1 MSFKV
6 KSEIVAEK
14 TAMRDAFCS
23 TLIEMA
29 KKDDR
34 ICLLDADLMGAMG
47 TKPFLKE
54 FPDRAIDCGIQEANM
69 VGVAAGLAAQGKIP
83 FAHTFGIFAT
93 RRACDQIFV
102 SCAYAGLNVKI
113 VGSDPGVTAALNG
126 GTHMPFED
134 LGIMRAMP
142 EVTVVE
148 PTDVTM
154 LKDLLPKIVQIPGV
168 AYLRLVR
175 KSCESIYE
183 DGSTFEIG
191 KANVLTEGKDVTII
205 AMGYCVGQALIAAQ
219 QLKSEGISATVIDM
233 FTLKPLDKQAVID
246 AAKRTGTV
254 VTVENHY
261 VNNGLGS
268 AVAEVLCEN
277 CPTPLIRLGSQDK
290 FGEVGSRD
298 FLADKFGIN
307 AKAIVQAAKTAVAKK
322 TGNA

>member
-1 MSFKV
+1 MSFTV
-6 KSEIVAEK
+6 KSDIVAEK
-14 TAMRDAFCS
+14 VAMRDAFCAKM
-23 TLIEMA
+23 IEMA
-29 KKDDR
+29 KEDKR

-47 TKPFLKE
+47 TKPFKKE
-54 FPDRAIDCGIQEANM
+54 FPERTFDCGIQEANM
-69 VGVAAGLAAQGKIP
+69 IGVAAGLAATGMIP

-93 RRACDQIFV
+93 RRACDQIFI

-142 EVTVVE
+142 GVTVIE

-154 LKDLLPKIVQIPGV
+154 IKDLLPKVAAINGV
-168 AYLRLVR
+168 VYLRLVR
-175 KSCESIYE
+175 KSCESIYG

-191 KANVLTEGKDVTII
+191 KANILRPGKDVTVI
-205 AMGYCVGQALIAAQ
+205 AMGYCVGQALIAAKELAEQ
-219 QLKSEGISATVIDM
+219 GIDVRVIDM
-233 FTLKPLDKQAVID
+233 FTLKPLDRQAVID
-246 AAKRTGTV
+246 AAKQTGSI

-268 AVAEVLCEN
+268 AVAEVLCEE

-307 AKAIVQAAKTAVAKK
+307 AKAIVAAVKKAVEKK
-322 TGNA
+322 NK

>member
-1 MSFKV
+1 MSFQV

-14 TAMRDAFCS
+14 TAMRDAFCQ

-29 KKDDR
+29 EKNKD
-34 ICLLDADLMGAMG
+34 IYLLDADLMGAMG
-47 TKPFLKE
+47 TKPFLKA

-113 VGSDPGVTAALNG
+113 IGSDPGVTAALNG

-134 LGIMRAMP
+134 LGIMRAIP
-142 EVTVVE
+142 ETTVIE

-154 LKDLLPKIVQIPGV
+154 IKDLLPKVAAIDGV
-168 AYLRLVR
+168 VYLRLVR

-183 DGSTFEIG
+183 EGSTFEIG
-191 KANVLTEGKDVTII
+191 KANVLTQGNDVAII
-205 AMGYCVGQALIAAQ
+205 AMGYCVGQALIAAKELKQ
-219 QLKSEGISATVIDM
+219 QGINARVIDM
-233 FTLKPLDKQAVID
+233 FTLKPLDRAAIVS
-246 AAKRTGTV
+246 AAKETGTV

-268 AVAEVLCEN
+268 AVAEVLCEE

-307 AKAIVQAAKTAVAKK
+307 AKAITEAAKKAVAAK
-322 TGNA
+322 